1 MPGDWDDF
9 RLEFDLPPGLA
20 SDAGDEAAAVSRAI
34 AAFQPYYGSSLFFEW
49 DLRRDHPE
57 LTVPE
62 RDVVP
67 LLGKA
72 NVWTPEDET
81 PPAEGETCPRCRRSI
96 GHGSRSFCP
105 RCALS
110 GHERKLAEQRAIA
123 GTPPAETPEG
133 RWDYVPRRPRAPV
146 APPLSGPRP
155 PSRRERRAKQ
165 YGRATGE

>member
-20 SDAGDEAAAVSRAI
+20 SDA
-34 AAFQPYYGSSLFFEW
+34 
-49 DLRRDHPE
+49 
-57 LTVPE
+57 
-62 RDVVP
+62 DVVP

-110 GHERKLAEQRAIA
+110 GHERRLAEQRAIA
-123 GTPPAETPEG
+123 GSPPPEPPEG
-133 RWDYVPRRPRAPV
+133 RWDYVPRRPKAP
-146 APPLSGPRP
+146 APALDTCPRP
-155 PSRRERRAKQ
+155 PSRRERRARQ
-165 YGRATGE
+165 YGRTPEMASTPEDP